1 MTACR
6 QRAGAPAMK
15 RAPALIPL
23 SREHHEALVL
33 ARRACEPQ
41 RADPGPLRLHVLER
55 WEAHFEPHFAIE
67 ETVLFPALEA
77 AGAVAEAGEARSQ
90 HARLRELAAR
100 LRAGETAA
108 LPAWG
113 DAMRNHVKWEERF
126 LFPQAEQLLDL
137 APLGAALQRT
147 EEDPCHP

>member
-1 MTACR
+1 
-6 QRAGAPAMK
+6 MK

-41 RADPGPLRLHVLER
+41 RADPGTLRLQVLER
-55 WEAHFEPHFAIE
+55 WQAHFEPHFATE
-67 ETVLFPALEA
+67 EAVLFPALEA
-77 AGAVAEAGEARSQ
+77 AGAVEEARDARAQ
-90 HARLRELAAR
+90 HAHLRELAAR
-100 LRAGETAA
+100 LRAGEAAA

-113 DAMRNHVKWEERF
+113 DAMRDHVKWEERF
-126 LFPQAEQLLDL
+126 LFPRAEQLLDL
-137 APLGAALQRT
+137 ASLGTALQRT

>member
-1 MTACR
+1 MAACR
-6 QRAGAPAMK
+6 QQAGTPAMK

-55 WEAHFEPHFAIE
+55 WKAHFEPHFATE
-67 ETVLFPALEA
+67 EAVLFPALEA
-77 AGAVAEAGEARSQ
+77 AGAVEAAGEARAQ
-90 HARLRELAAR
+90 HSRLHELAAR
-100 LRAGETAA
+100 LRAGEAAA

-113 DAMRNHVKWEERF
+113 DAMRDHVKWEERF
-126 LFPQAEQLLDL
+126 LFPHAEQLLDL
-137 APLGAALQRT
+137 ASLGAALQRT
-147 EEDPCHP
+147 EESQCHP